1 MPFLPSGTGQPANEG
16 FQRGWN
22 MIMNLYGKKKID
34 EQAQQQ
40 QQQFDQRFGLQKQA
54 FEQESKVRDLQ
65 LKENTMQLKALE
77 RKDKIWQQMDVLDPE
92 SPTYKKDFNRL
103 RMLLAP
109 GAKFDNPKIITKTGP
124 QGGITGLNEQTGEQV
139 WQTGPGVGPVKTSEQ
154 EKSDIVKQR
163 QTELAH
169 LRNTL
174 SMDLVK
180 WKAKYKKTNPDT
192 LGINDRRILDKD
204 LTTMAMTLDAD
215 PVGPGAKQAAQF
227 FNDYAVGTSVYL
239 NKKGKPT
246 WGGLVGAKEETVR
259 VDLPVDPKTGIQITA
274 SDIRK
279 TLKEEKTLTLEKLL
293 KMIGAIE

>member
-1 MPFLPSGTGQPANEG
+1 MPFIPSTTGGNQG
-16 FQRGWN
+16 FQQGMN
-22 MIMNLYGKKKID
+22 MIMAMYGQKKLEEREK
-34 EQAQQQ
+34 AQQDRFDQSFGLQ
-40 QQQFDQRFGLQKQA
+40 QKQFDQKQK
-54 FEQESKVRDLQ
+54 VNDLQ
-65 LKENTMQLKALE
+65 LKESQIQLKQLE
-77 RKDKIWQQMDVLDPE
+77 RKDKIWQQMDTLDPE

-124 QGGITGLNEQTGEQV
+124 EGGITGLNEQTGEQV

-163 QTELAH
+163 QTDLAH

-192 LGINDRRILDKD
+192 LDINDRRILDKD

-215 PVGPGAKQAAQF
+215 PAGPGSKQAAKF
-227 FNDYAVGTSVYL
+227 FNDYATGTSVYL
-239 NKKGKPT
+239 NKKGKPS
-246 WGGLVGAKEETVR
+246 WGGLVGAKEETIR
-259 VDLPVDPKTGIQITA
+259 VDLPVDPKTGVQITA
-274 SDIRK
+274 SDIRN
-279 TLKEEKTLTLEKLL
+279 TLKEEKTWTLEKLL
-293 KMIGAIE
+293 RMIGAIE